1 MQRILYA
8 ILATLL
14 FAGTSCAATFQG
26 EQLHACGRSYNIS
39 PDLQPTALF
48 ISSTAELEAKNFALV
63 YKQYAQRFESTLLAN
78 KTNDPVTAKF
88 IARILSISS
97 EEEKYF
103 DVTHEPD
110 LKAEVFFAGSDNNRE
125 IIVECS
131 KIPPY
136 FADMA
141 AVSLMTRWVR
151 SQELLGPAESRS
163 RFTIQQYI
171 AHEALLYNGLPMW
184 PWELWL
190 NGKRL
195 GKSDWEALFKT
206 QWVFLRPVAGIEI
219 NTRDRASANLDI
231 GVGIE
236 PLGFVHY
243 QNDEYKS
250 WWGASLLVTSS
261 TNAGIGVGGLLRWNS
276 YVLGVT
282 RHESNTAGIP
292 DSNFVFIGV
301 ELFDLLNKKRDDFNE
316 WKQLQKNRVSEV
328 LDQSP

>member
-8 ILATLL
+8 ILATL
-14 FAGTSCAATFQG
+14 FVAGTSCAATFQG
-26 EQLHACGRSYNIS
+26 EQLHACGRNYNIS
-39 PDLQPTALF
+39 PDLQPAALMD
-48 ISSTAELEAKNFALV
+48 SSAAELEAKNFALV
-63 YKQYAQRFESTLLAN
+63 YKRYAQRFESTLLAIE
-78 KTNDPVTAKF
+78 TTDPVTAKF
-88 IARILSISS
+88 IASIRRANNF
-97 EEEKYF
+97 EEKYF

-110 LKAEVFFAGSDNNRE
+110 LKAEVFFASTGNE
-125 IIVECS
+125 IIIKCGE
-131 KIPPY
+131 IPPY

-151 SQELLGPAESRS
+151 TQQSLPEYEQRANFVVRQSQ
-163 RFTIQQYI
+163 

-195 GKSDWEALFKT
+195 VKDDWEPLFTT

-231 GVGIE
+231 GAGIE

-243 QNDEYKS
+243 QNAEYTS
-250 WWGASLLVTSS
+250 WWGASLLLTSS
-261 TNAGIGVGGLLRWNS
+261 TNAGIGVGGLLRWNN

-282 RHESNTAGIP
+282 RHQSNTAGIP

-301 ELFDLLNKKRDDFNE
+301 ELFDLLNKKRADFNE
-316 WKQLQKNRVSEV
+316 WKKLQKNRVAEV
-328 LDQSP
+328 LNQSH